1 MPGVTETEVVSGR
14 VVRPRE
20 GFGRESSFWIVAAT
34 LGLYL
39 VAAAAPS
46 PLYAVYAARW
56 HFSAAALTEVFAVY
70 ALALL
75 VALLLTGSLSDV
87 VGRRP
92 VILSALAIQVAAMLM
107 FVYATGVG
115 WLFAARIVQ
124 GIATG
129 VATSAL
135 AASFVDLQ
143 PPDRPALA
151 SLVNSATPILGLAI
165 GALASALLVQ
175 YAPDP
180 LHLIYWLM
188 LGGFVLAGA
197 GVALMREPGTR
208 GGRVRLLPRI
218 GVEPAVRPAF
228 VAALPTLVAG
238 WAVGGFYLS
247 LGPSL
252 ALYLASSSNRIL
264 GGIAI
269 GLLGGVGAASI
280 VAVRSWPPSRTMR
293 VGGAAMVGGLAL
305 TVVAVAFTGPILFFL
320 STAVTGV
327 GFGSLWFGVLR
338 SLVSFVSPTG
348 RAALLATVFI
358 VAYLSFAIPAVV
370 AGYLVT
376 RIGLHDAALWYG
388 GGVGLLAVAGLVA
401 TLLVGRP
408 SRASE

>member
-1 MPGVTETEVVSGR
+1 MNALSERALGSRERLGR
-14 VVRPRE
+14 QP
-20 GFGRESSFWIVAAT
+20 SFWIVAAT

-39 VAAAAPS
+39 FAAAAPS
-46 PLYAVYAARW
+46 PLYAVYAAKW

-92 VILSALAIQVAAMLM
+92 VILIALAIEVVSMLM
-107 FVYATGVG
+107 FVFASGVG
-115 WLFAARIVQ
+115 WLFAARTVQ
-124 GIATG
+124 GVATG

-143 PPDRPALA
+143 PSARPTLA
-151 SLVNSATPILGLAI
+151 SLVNSATPILGLAL
-165 GALASALLVQ
+165 GAFASAVLVQ

-180 LHLIYWLM
+180 LHLIYWLI
-188 LGGFVLAGA
+188 LGGFVIVGA
-197 GVALMREPGTR
+197 GILLIREPATQR
-208 GGRVRLLPRI
+208 SRLRLLPRI

-252 ALYLASSSNRIL
+252 ALHLAGSSNRVL

-269 GLLGGVGAASI
+269 GMLGGIGAVSV
-280 VAVRSWPPSRTMR
+280 VAVRSWPPSRTMY
-293 VGGAAMVGGLAL
+293 VGGVALVGGLAL
-305 TVVAVAFTGPILFFL
+305 TVAAVGFTAPILFFA

-338 SLVSFVSPTG
+338 SLVSFASPTG
-348 RAALLATVFI
+348 RAALLAAIFI
-358 VAYLSFAIPAVV
+358 VAYLAFAIPAVL

-376 RIGLHDAALWYG
+376 RVGLHDAALWYG
-388 GGVGLLAVAGLVA
+388 AGVGLLAVAGLVA
-401 TLLVGRP
+401 TLWVSGR
-408 SRASE
+408 SSAGR